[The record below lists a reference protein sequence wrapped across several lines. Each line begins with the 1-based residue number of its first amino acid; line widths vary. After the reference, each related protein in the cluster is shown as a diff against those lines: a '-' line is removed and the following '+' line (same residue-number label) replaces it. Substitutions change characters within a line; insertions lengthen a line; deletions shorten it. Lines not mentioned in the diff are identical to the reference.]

1 MIHQYQNNGYNI
13 VLDVNSGAVHVVDQE
28 AYDVIEVL
36 NRMNEDHTVETLK
49 SPETAEALKKE
60 LSKLGAVISVTN
72 DSLHLHPSKSF
83 LSNQI
88 VATYNDH
95 RMAMAFAPL
104 AIKMNLSIEN
114 AQVVSKSYPNFW
126 SDLKILGFEISEY

>member
-49 SPETAEALKKE
+49 APETAEALKRGLK
-60 LSKLGAVISVTN
+60 KDYKRHGMICV
-72 DSLHLHPSKSF
+72 F
-83 LSNQI
+83 L
-88 VATYNDH
+88 
-95 RMAMAFAPL
+95 
-104 AIKMNLSIEN
+104 
-114 AQVVSKSYPNFW
+114 FW
-126 SDLKILGFEISEY
+126 R